1 MPPEADASTEAVLYE
16 SRDRVAIITINNPA
30 KANSINAD
38 VALGLAAAWRRFNAS
53 DDRVAVVT
61 GAGEKAFSAGADLDA
76 PPELRRFMPGVGIKV
91 EKPIIAAVSG
101 WCVGGSV
108 VLVQMCD
115 LCIASETA
123 RFSYPEAKLGF
134 TGGLIS
140 SLATRIPHK
149 VAMEFILMGEPMTAQ
164 RAYEVGFV
172 NKVVPAGQHLAEAE
186 AWARK
191 LAGMAPLVLTT
202 LKRFVGEAL
211 PRGPSEQAGRALADI
226 EAVWGSDDY
235 REGLAAFKAKRPP
248 DYNGR

>member
-1 MPPEADASTEAVLYE
+1 MPDAVLYE
-16 SRDRVAIITINNPA
+16 SRDRVAIVTINRPA

-38 VALGLAAAWRRFNAS
+38 VAAGLAEAWHRFNAG
-53 DDRVAVVT
+53 DDRVAIVT
-61 GAGEKAFSAGADLDA
+61 GAGEKAFSGGADLDA
-76 PPELRRFMPGVGIKV
+76 PPELRRFMPGVGIAV
-91 EKPIIAAVSG
+91 DKPIIAAVSG

-134 TGGLIS
+134 TGGLIT
-140 SLATRIPHK
+140 SLAARIPHK

-172 NKVVPAGQHLAEAE
+172 NKVVPAGQHLVEAE

-191 LAGMAPLVLTT
+191 LAGMAPMVLAT
-202 LKRFVGEAL
+202 LKRFVGEVV
-211 PRGPSEQAGRALADI
+211 PRGPSEQAGRALAEI

-248 DYNGR
+248 DYRGQ